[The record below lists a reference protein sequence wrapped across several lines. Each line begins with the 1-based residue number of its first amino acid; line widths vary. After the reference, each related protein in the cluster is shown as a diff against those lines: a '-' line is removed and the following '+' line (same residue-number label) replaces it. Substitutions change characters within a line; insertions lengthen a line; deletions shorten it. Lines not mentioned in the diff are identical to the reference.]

1 MVLRDSNGGVIFSA
15 YRSLLN
21 CNEALEAEI
30 SAIMEGMSLAL
41 EWSNEAV
48 TIHTDCAVA
57 LAALKEP
64 MKNRSQYGHMIDEV
78 KRLMSLRDFSLMKI
92 VREQN
97 RVANCLA
104 NKGRS
109 GGSTTCWLHQIPD
122 CISRLVLAECN
133 PVLEE

>member
-1 MVLRDSNGGVIFSA
+1 MVLRDSNEGVIFSA

-48 TIHTDCAVA
+48 TIQTDCAVA

-64 MKNRSQYGHMIDEV
+64 MKNRS
-78 KRLMSLRDFSLMKI
+78 
-92 VREQN
+92 
-97 RVANCLA
+97 
-104 NKGRS
+104 
-109 GGSTTCWLHQIPD
+109 
-122 CISRLVLAECN
+122 
-133 PVLEE
+133 